1 MDSFLGL
8 IDWVLTMILWV
19 GIPVSLTFT
28 LVHQYFENVKP
39 DSGHLGGGGGGG
51 AGGGRKGPGGGGDSG
66 GGTTVGSY
74 FKDIIK
80 FIMIAIIAWVAI
92 YLVRDII
99 PAAGSSVVGGLGF

>member
-8 IDWVLTMILWV
+8 IDWILTMILWV

-28 LVHQYFENVKP
+28 LVHQYFETVKP
-39 DSGHLGGGGGGG
+39 DSG
-51 AGGGRKGPGGGGDSG
+51 
-66 GGTTVGSY
+66 TVETKVNSY
-74 FKDIIK
+74 GKDVIK

-92 YLVRDII
+92 YIVRDII

>member
-8 IDWVLTMILWV
+8 IDWILTMILWV

-28 LVHQYFENVKP
+28 LVHQYFETVKP
-39 DSGHLGGGGGGG
+39 DSG
-51 AGGGRKGPGGGGDSG
+51 KVE
-66 GGTTVGSY
+66 TKVNSY
-74 FKDIIK
+74 GKDVIK

-92 YLVRDII
+92 YIVRDII

>member
-8 IDWVLTMILWV
+8 IDWILTMILWV

-39 DSGHLGGGGGGG
+39 DSGKLGGGGGGG
-51 AGGGRKGPGGGGDSG
+51 GGGGRGGGGGGGGDV
-66 GGTTVGSY
+66 TVNSY

-80 FIMIAIIAWVAI
+80 FVIIAIIAWVAI
-92 YLVRDII
+92 YIVRDII
-99 PAAGSSVVGGLGF
+99 PAAGSSVVDGLGF

>member
-8 IDWVLTMILWV
+8 IDWILTMILWV

-28 LVHQYFENVKP
+28 LVFQYFETVKI
-39 DSGHLGGGGGGG
+39 DDGKVQA
-51 AGGGRKGPGGGGDSG
+51 AGNGGDKVSD
-66 GGTTVGSY
+66 Y
-74 FKDIIK
+74 FKTVIK
-80 FIMIAIIAWVAI
+80 FIVIAIIAWVAI

>member
-8 IDWVLTMILWV
+8 IDWILTMILWV

-39 DSGHLGGGGGGG
+39 DSGSLGGGGGGG
-51 AGGGRKGPGGGGDSG
+51 KGRGGDG
-66 GGTTVGSY
+66 DVTVGSY
-74 FKDIIK
+74 FKDIVK
-80 FIMIAIIAWVAI
+80 FVVIAVIAWVAI
-92 YLVRDII
+92 YVVRDVI

>member
-8 IDWVLTMILWV
+8 IDWILTMILWV

-39 DSGHLGGGGGGG
+39 DSGSLGGGGGGK
-51 AGGGRKGPGGGGDSG
+51 GRGGDG
-66 GGTTVGSY
+66 DVTVGSY
-74 FKDIIK
+74 FKDIVK
-80 FIMIAIIAWVAI
+80 FVVIAVIAWVAI
-92 YLVRDII
+92 YVVRDVI

>member
-8 IDWVLTMILWV
+8 IDWILTMILWV

-39 DSGHLGGGGGGG
+39 DSGTLGGGGGGG
-51 AGGGRKGPGGGGDSG
+51 GAKNGRGPGSGGDAGGV
-66 GGTTVGSY
+66 TVGSY

-80 FIMIAIIAWVAI
+80 FVVIAIIAWVAI

-99 PAAGSSVVGGLGF
+99 PAAGSSVVDGLGF